1 MIERMPAVQLSELKP
16 GDAIIVASTA
26 GADPSTATAITVL
39 AGVEPLLTAPRQQEG
54 RALGGAW
61 NFDINIVPQ

>member
-1 MIERMPAVQLSELKP
+1 MIERLPALQLSELKT
-16 GDAIIVASTA
+16 GDAIVVASTA
-26 GADPSTATAITVL
+26 GADPTRATAITVL

-54 RALGGAW
+54 RAVGGQW

>member
-1 MIERMPAVQLSELKP
+1 MPALQLSELKP
-16 GDAIIVASTA
+16 GDAIVVASSESP
-26 GADPSTATAITVL
+26 DPSRATAITVL

-54 RALGGAW
+54 RALNGQW